1 MSVTV
6 KRVKSLLRAA
16 RKSRVLV
23 VGDVMLDQFM
33 WGSVK
38 RISPEAPV
46 PVVEFQNETY
56 MPGGAANVA
65 RNLTAL
71 GAAVNLY
78 GLVGMDE
85 GAKRLKKLLKEDGV
99 DGKGLV
105 SAGDRMTTRKTR
117 VIAHQQQML
126 RVDRE
131 TNEPMSP
138 RTARRMLSSVE
149 KQLDDACA
157 VIVCD
162 YSKGAVTQELLD
174 GLREQCQSAG
184 VWLSFDPKPAHNLN
198 LAGMSL
204 ITPNRSELF
213 ALAGLPD
220 EGTSAS
226 LNAAVKGVQD
236 KCDPDIMLVTLSEQG
251 MLLCPRGERPTLIPT
266 MAQEIYDVSGAGDT
280 VIASFTLAIA
290 AGATPAEAAVF
301 SNHAAGVVVGKMGT
315 AVVTPK
321 ELSGSFYA

>member
-1 MSVTV
+1 
-6 KRVKSLLRAA
+6 L
-16 RKSRVLV
+16 
-23 VGDVMLDQFM
+23 GQFM

-204 ITPNRSELF
+204 ITPNRGELF

-220 EGTSAS
+220 EGTSTS

-266 MAQEIYDVSGAGDT
+266 VAQEIYDVSGAGDT

>member
-6 KRVKSLLRAA
+6 KRVKSLLRSA

-23 VGDVMLDQFM
+23 VGDVILDQFM
-33 WGSVK
+33 WGRVK

-46 PVVEFQNETY
+46 PVVEFLSESY

-71 GAAVNLY
+71 GADVGLS
-78 GLVGMDE
+78 GLVGKDD
-85 GAKRLKKLLKEDGV
+85 GAKRLRQLLKEDNV
-99 DGKGLV
+99 DGSGLI
-105 SAGDRMTTRKTR
+105 SIASRMTTRKTR

-131 TNEPMSP
+131 TSDSADL
-138 RTARRMLSSVE
+138 RVTKRMLGAIE
-149 KQLDDACA
+149 AELDTTHA

-174 GLREQCQSAG
+174 GLRTLCKPRG
-184 VWLSFDPKPAHNLN
+184 IWLSFDPKPAHQLD
-198 LAGMSL
+198 LAGISL
-204 ITPNRSELF
+204 ITPNRAELF

-220 EGTSAS
+220 EAS
-226 LNAAVKGVQD
+226 ESSLDAAVQAVQA
-236 KCDPDIMLVTLSEQG
+236 KFEPVIMLVTLSEHG
-251 MLLCPRGERPTLIPT
+251 MLLCPLGEKPTLIPT
-266 MAQEIYDVSGAGDT
+266 VAQEIYDVSGAGDT
-280 VIASFTLAIA
+280 VIASFTLAVA
-290 AGATPAEAAVF
+290 AGASPAEAAVF

-315 AVVTPK
+315 AVVTPQ

>member
-204 ITPNRSELF
+204 ITPNRGELF

-220 EGTSAS
+220 EGTSTS

-266 MAQEIYDVSGAGDT
+266 VAQEIYDVSGAGDT

>member
-71 GAAVNLY
+71 GAAVNLF

-138 RTARRMLSSVE
+138 RTARRMLSPVE
-149 KQLDDACA
+149 KHIDDACA

-174 GLREQCQSAG
+174 GLREKCQSAG

-204 ITPNRSELF
+204 ITPNRGELF
-213 ALAGLPD
+213 ALAGMPD
-220 EGTSAS
+220 EDTSAS
-226 LNAAVKGVQD
+226 LNAAVKSVQD
-236 KCDPDIMLVTLSEQG
+236 KCSPDIMLVTLSEQG
-251 MLLCPRGERPTLIPT
+251 MLLCPRGEKPTLIPT
-266 MAQEIYDVSGAGDT
+266 VAQEIYDVSGAGDT

>member
-131 TNEPMSP
+131 TNESMSP

-149 KQLDDACA
+149 KQLDDSCA

-204 ITPNRSELF
+204 ITPNRGELF

-220 EGTSAS
+220 EGTSTS

-266 MAQEIYDVSGAGDT
+266 VAQEIYDVSGAGDT

>member
-6 KRVKSLLRAA
+6 KRVKNLLRAA
-16 RKSRVLV
+16 TKSRVLV
-23 VGDVMLDQFM
+23 VGDVMLDQFL
-33 WGSVK
+33 WGRVK

-46 PVVEFQNETY
+46 PVVEFQSESY

-71 GAAVNLY
+71 GADVGLY
-78 GLVGMDE
+78 GLVGKDD
-85 GAKRLKKLLKEDGV
+85 GAKMLKQLLKEDSV
-99 DGKGLV
+99 DSSGLIA
-105 SAGDRMTTRKTR
+105 SATRMTTRKTR

-131 TNEPMSP
+131 TNDAAEP
-138 RTARRMLSSVE
+138 RVTKRMLGAIE
-149 KQLDDACA
+149 AELGTTNA
-157 VIVCD
+157 VIICD

-174 GLREQCQSAG
+174 GLRALCKPRG
-184 VWLSFDPKPAHNLN
+184 IWLSFDPKPAHQLD

-204 ITPNRSELF
+204 ITPNRGELF

-220 EGTSAS
+220 EATEAS
-226 LNAAVKGVQD
+226 LNAAVAAVQE
-236 KCDPDIMLVTLSEQG
+236 KFEPAIMLVTLSEHG
-251 MLLCPRGERPTLIPT
+251 MLLCPRDAKSTVIPT
-266 MAQEIYDVSGAGDT
+266 VAQEIYDVSGAGDT

-290 AGATPAEAAVF
+290 AGASPAEAAVF

-315 AVVTPK
+315 AVVTPR
-321 ELSGSFYA
+321 ELSGSFYV

>member
-1 MSVTV
+1 MSLTV
-6 KRVKSLLRAA
+6 KRVKNLLQAA
-16 RKSRVLV
+16 TERRVLV
-23 VGDVMLDQFM
+23 VGDVMLDQFL
-33 WGSVK
+33 WGRVK

-46 PVVEFQNETY
+46 PVVEFQSETF

-71 GAAVNLY
+71 GAGVGLY
-78 GLVGMDE
+78 GLVGEDD
-85 GAKRLKKLLKEDGV
+85 GASMLRQLLEEDRV
-99 DGKGLV
+99 DGTGLIS
-105 SAGDRMTTRKTR
+105 SATRMTTRKTR

-131 TNEPMSP
+131 TNDPASLEVT
-138 RTARRMLSSVE
+138 RQMLDAIE
-149 KQLDDACA
+149 AELDSTHA

-174 GLREQCQSAG
+174 GLRALCKPRDIR
-184 VWLSFDPKPAHNLN
+184 LSFDPKPAHQLD

-204 ITPNRSELF
+204 ITPNRGELF

-220 EGTSAS
+220 ESTEAS
-226 LNAAVKGVQD
+226 LNAAVTAVQE
-236 KCDPDIMLVTLSEQG
+236 KFEPAIMLVTLSEQG
-251 MLLCPRGERPTLIPT
+251 MLLCPRGEKPTLIPT
-266 MAQEIYDVSGAGDT
+266 VAQEIYDVSGAGDT

-290 AGATPAEAAVF
+290 AGASPDEAAVF

-315 AVVTPK
+315 AVVTPR
-321 ELSGSFYA
+321 ELSGSFYV

>member
-1 MSVTV
+1 MSLTV
-6 KRVKSLLRAA
+6 KRVKNLLQAA
-16 RKSRVLV
+16 TERRVLV
-23 VGDVMLDQFM
+23 VGDVMLDQFL
-33 WGSVK
+33 WGRVK

-46 PVVEFQNETY
+46 PVVEFQSETF

-71 GAAVNLY
+71 GAGVGLY
-78 GLVGMDE
+78 GLVGEDD
-85 GAKRLKKLLKEDGV
+85 GASMLRRLLEEDRV
-99 DGKGLV
+99 DGAGLIS
-105 SAGDRMTTRKTR
+105 SATRMTTRKTR

-131 TNEPMSP
+131 TNDPASLEVT
-138 RTARRMLSSVE
+138 RQMLDAIE
-149 KQLDDACA
+149 AELDSTHA

-174 GLREQCQSAG
+174 GLRALCKPRDIR
-184 VWLSFDPKPAHNLN
+184 LSFDPKPAHQLD

-204 ITPNRSELF
+204 ITPNRGELF

-220 EGTSAS
+220 ESTEAS
-226 LNAAVKGVQD
+226 LNAAVTAVQE
-236 KCDPDIMLVTLSEQG
+236 KFEPAIMLVTLSEQG
-251 MLLCPRGERPTLIPT
+251 MLLCPRGEKPTLIPT
-266 MAQEIYDVSGAGDT
+266 VAQEIYDVSGAGDT

-290 AGATPAEAAVF
+290 AGASPDEAAVF

-315 AVVTPK
+315 AVVTPR
-321 ELSGSFYA
+321 ELSGSFYV

>member
-1 MSVTV
+1 MSLTV
-6 KRVKSLLRAA
+6 KRVKNLLQAA
-16 RKSRVLV
+16 TERRVLV
-23 VGDVMLDQFM
+23 VGDVMLDQFL
-33 WGSVK
+33 WGRVK

-46 PVVEFQNETY
+46 PVVEFQSETF

-71 GAAVNLY
+71 GAGVGLY
-78 GLVGMDE
+78 GLVGEDD
-85 GAKRLKKLLKEDGV
+85 GASMLRRLLEEDRV
-99 DGKGLV
+99 DGTGLIS
-105 SAGDRMTTRKTR
+105 SATRMTTRKTR

-131 TNEPMSP
+131 TNDPASLEVT
-138 RTARRMLSSVE
+138 RQMLDAIE
-149 KQLDDACA
+149 AELDSTHA

-174 GLREQCQSAG
+174 GLRALCKPRDIR
-184 VWLSFDPKPAHNLN
+184 LSFDPKPAHQLD

-204 ITPNRSELF
+204 ITPNRGELF

-220 EGTSAS
+220 ESTEAS
-226 LNAAVKGVQD
+226 LNAAVTAVQE
-236 KCDPDIMLVTLSEQG
+236 KFEPAIMLVTLSEQG
-251 MLLCPRGERPTLIPT
+251 MLLCPRGEKPTLIPT
-266 MAQEIYDVSGAGDT
+266 VAQEIYDVSGAGDT

-290 AGATPAEAAVF
+290 AGASPAEAAVF

-315 AVVTPK
+315 AVVTPR
-321 ELSGSFYA
+321 ELSGSFYV

>member
-6 KRVKSLLRAA
+6 KRVKNLLRAA
-16 RKSRVLV
+16 TKSRVLV
-23 VGDVMLDQFM
+23 VGDVMLDQFL
-33 WGSVK
+33 WGRVK

-46 PVVEFQNETY
+46 PVVEFQSETY

-71 GAAVNLY
+71 GAGVGLY
-78 GLVGMDE
+78 GLVGKDE
-85 GAKRLKKLLKEDGV
+85 GAKRLKQLLKEDSV
-99 DGKGLV
+99 DGSGLIA
-105 SAGDRMTTRKTR
+105 SPSRMTTRKTR

-131 TNEPMSP
+131 TNDAAEPHV
-138 RTARRMLSSVE
+138 TKRMLGAIE
-149 KQLDDACA
+149 AELDTTNA
-157 VIVCD
+157 VIICD

-174 GLREQCQSAG
+174 GLRTLCKPRG
-184 VWLSFDPKPAHNLN
+184 IWLSFDPKPAHQLD

-204 ITPNRSELF
+204 ITPNRGELF

-220 EGTSAS
+220 EATEVS
-226 LNAAVKGVQD
+226 LNAAVAAVQE
-236 KCDPDIMLVTLSEQG
+236 KFEPAIMLVTLSEHG
-251 MLLCPRGERPTLIPT
+251 MLLCPRDAKSTVIPT
-266 MAQEIYDVSGAGDT
+266 VAQEIYDVSGAGDT

-290 AGATPAEAAVF
+290 AGASPAEAAVF

-315 AVVTPK
+315 AVVTPR
-321 ELSGSFYA
+321 ELSGSFYV

>member
-126 RVDRE
+126 RVDLE

-204 ITPNRSELF
+204 ITPNRGELF

-220 EGTSAS
+220 EGTSTS

-266 MAQEIYDVSGAGDT
+266 VAQEIYDVSGAGDT